1 MLAGVQMPTSSCCS
15 RAFRLTSKLLTSMRT
30 SVEPLEGNK
39 VKLSVE
45 VDEEEIRR
53 EEDGTLHRLSRE
65 VSMPGFRPG
74 RAPQRLIAS
83 RLGAKGLRQEVLRDA
98 VPRYLEE
105 AVEEQS
111 LDVIA
116 QPEVDITA
124 GEEGGVLSF
133 DAVVEVR
140 PEISVPGYEH
150 LSVTVPSPEV
160 TDADIDAQ
168 LDRLREQFAS
178 LAEVSREAAEGDVL
192 SIDVKSTRDGQ
203 VVDGLSV
210 EDFVYEVGSGGI
222 APGLDE
228 KLVGTKAS
236 EQIALDVDDAPGGPV
251 HIEVQIKQVSEK
263 VLPEANDAFA
273 SDASEFDTLAELRE
287 DLFKRTAERK
297 RAQAALALQEQA
309 IDALVELVSDEPPAA
324 LVDPEAN
331 QLLHNFAH
339 RLANQR
345 VRLEDYLAAIGQAPD
360 EFVAE
365 LREQAIRQ
373 VKADLALRALA
384 AAEDIEV
391 EESDVDEEI
400 VAAAAQNNTTP
411 ASLRES
417 LERDGRL
424 AELRSQLKRA
434 KALRWLVEHVAV
446 VDEEGKPVDRSALV
460 AEAEAAASSTV
471 EVEA

>member
-1 MLAGVQMPTSSCCS
+1 M
-15 RAFRLTSKLLTSMRT
+15 
-30 SVEPLEGNK
+30 
-39 VKLSVE
+39 
-45 VDEEEIRR
+45 
-53 EEDGTLHRLSRE
+53 
-65 VSMPGFRPG
+65 
-74 RAPQRLIAS
+74 
-83 RLGAKGLRQEVLRDA
+83 
-98 VPRYLEE
+98 
-105 AVEEQS
+105 
-111 LDVIA
+111 
-116 QPEVDITA
+116 
-124 GEEGGVLSF
+124 
-133 DAVVEVR
+133 
-140 PEISVPGYEH
+140 
-150 LSVTVPSPEV
+150 
-160 TDADIDAQ
+160 
-168 LDRLREQFAS
+168 
-178 LAEVSREAAEGDVL
+178 L

-228 KLVGTKAS
+228 NLVGTKAS

-460 AEAEAAASSTV
+460 AEAETAASSAV
-471 EVEA
+471 EGEA